1 MFSARPVTAVVF
13 SPVSPLINPETDAV
27 ILRDS
32 CSALLEVY
40 KYGLKQ
46 PRQKILFFEDRSQE

>member
-40 KYGLKQ
+40 KYGFRVTQAKD
-46 PRQKILFFEDRSQE
+46 IIF